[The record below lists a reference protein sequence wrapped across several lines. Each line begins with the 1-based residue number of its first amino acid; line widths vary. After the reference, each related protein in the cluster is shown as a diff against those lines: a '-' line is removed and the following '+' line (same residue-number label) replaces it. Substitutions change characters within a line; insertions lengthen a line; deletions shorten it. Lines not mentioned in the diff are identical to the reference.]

1 MVDVPKAV
9 AYEQFARIGK
19 ALPNPPRLELL
30 PIATED
36 AVA

>member
-1 MVDVPKAV
+1 MVGVPKAV
-9 AYEQFARIGK
+9 MYKQFARIGK

-30 PIATED
+30 PISTED